1 MYTKKHC
8 KANVVERFFGVFR
21 SMWRCLSRSYQRVL
35 MYRPEMAGKIV
46 NTCAV
51 LYNMRIQYRLP
62 VQQIEGYNEQEQ
74 Q

>member
-1 MYTKKHC
+1 
-8 KANVVERFFGVFR
+8 
-21 SMWRCLSRSYQRVL
+21 